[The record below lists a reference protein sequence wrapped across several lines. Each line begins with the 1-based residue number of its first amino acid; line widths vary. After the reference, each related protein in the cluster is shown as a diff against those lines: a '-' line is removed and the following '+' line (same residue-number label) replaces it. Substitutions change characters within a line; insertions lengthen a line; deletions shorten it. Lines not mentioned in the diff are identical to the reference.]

1 MGGRQA
7 VRPRTLD
14 PVSKVRILPAQP
26 AFRFLNSQE
35 IAMAAVQTTAASSE
49 LRQPMEVCSG
59 FGGGRKNGSRGL
71 SKVAQRNPLREGQ
84 SKAFKVLS

>member
-26 AFRFLNSQE
+26 LHRFRWLKSPLFGISQ
-35 IAMAAVQTTAASSE
+35 AAPFRGERRSCFTGHMVG
-49 LRQPMEVCSG
+49 PN
-59 FGGGRKNGSRGL
+59 KYGSDTWHSATRI
-71 SKVAQRNPLREGQ
+71 
-84 SKAFKVLS
+84 

>member
-26 AFRFLNSQE
+26 LHRFGWLKSPLFGISQGAPFRGERRSCFTGH
-35 IAMAAVQTTAASSE
+35 MVVGPV
-49 LRQPMEVCSG
+49 RD
-59 FGGGRKNGSRGL
+59 GGKVGPNKYGSDTWHSATRI
-71 SKVAQRNPLREGQ
+71 
-84 SKAFKVLS
+84 

>member
-26 AFRFLNSQE
+26 LHRFGWLKSPLFGISQGAPFRGERRSCFTATWWSDRC
-35 IAMAAVQTTAASSE
+35 VTAAK
-49 LRQPMEVCSG
+49 LDRTNTDRIHG
-59 FGGGRKNGSRGL
+59 T
-71 SKVAQRNPLREGQ
+71 AQRGFENICR
-84 SKAFKVLS
+84 

>member
-26 AFRFLNSQE
+26 VIRSYLGAENHDCYTIVSSSRRRSMVNGAGCFDRRELGGVD
-35 IAMAAVQTTAASSE
+35 MGTA
-49 LRQPMEVCSG
+49 RQGV
-59 FGGGRKNGSRGL
+59 RTVRL
-71 SKVAQRNPLREGQ
+71 
-84 SKAFKVLS
+84 

>member
-26 AFRFLNSQE
+26 AFQRQTPCHGFTSGYQDAIRWE
-35 IAMAAVQTTAASSE
+35 VQNIHPCTGVRSF
-49 LRQPMEVCSG
+49 QW
-59 FGGGRKNGSRGL
+59 NGVNWR
-71 SKVAQRNPLREGQ
+71 
-84 SKAFKVLS
+84 

>member
-26 AFRFLNSQE
+26 LIRFRWLNPVLFGISQG
-35 IAMAAVQTTAASSE
+35 A
-49 LRQPMEVCSG
+49 P
-59 FGGGRKNGSRGL
+59 FRGERR
-71 SKVAQRNPLREGQ
+71 SCFTGYVVVGVRA
-84 SKAFKVLS
+84 